1 MIAFEF
7 EGDATISS
15 VRESDTVG
23 SFTGE
28 GDAVAI
34 PEPEGSAVA
43 HFNPKSILVTGGC
56 GFIGSSFVRYV
67 VESHPGV
74 HVTVLDK
81 LTYAGRWENIAGLPS
96 DRVELVVGDVC
107 DAGLLDELVPGC
119 DAVVHGAAETHNDSS
134 IADPGPFL
142 RITLAEALRRLA
154 PEHC

>member
-15 VRESDTVG
+15 VRESDTVI
-23 SFTGE
+23 SFTIE

-67 VESHPGV
+67 VENRPGV
-74 HVTVLDK
+74 HMTVLDR
-81 LTYAGRWENIAGLPS
+81 LTYAGRRENIAGLPS
-96 DRVELVVGDVC
+96 GRVELVVGDIC
-107 DAGLLDELVPGC
+107 DAGLLDELVPEC
-119 DAVVHGAAETHNDSS
+119 DAIVHCAAETHNDGS

-142 RITLAEALRRLA
+142 RTNVFCQVELTPI
-154 PEHC
+154 C